1 MSAEAQAVE
10 VEGEY
15 RREEKREQRAMD
27 SKHTAPKISA
37 QLLAKAYGDN
47 LSTGSVKSGG
57 GDRHQLPAAAFFHYA
72 SARVAAPIGEPM
84 LSGEYPQMDKNWG
97 FWMAAANP
105 NSHRLTDHDKCV
117 VEALNHVIRHQNAAA
132 EFLEKLLEDHQATD
146 ADEDTQ
152 ADMATVFTALQ
163 HIATA
168 NDSAK
173 SSLDDFGQKWKNSP
187 AQFELNRK
195 FARSHNPDDDSMAAG
210 PGIYD
215 NYKRQV
221 NAYGE
226 TSVYKRDCGQ
236 LVPKPV
242 AAIKTDWSEGSAARA
257 AKPKKQ
263 APQQQMAATAAPS
276 RPSAGRGS
284 GGNRPPATAP
294 SVAVAVLP

>member
-1 MSAEAQAVE
+1 LKESIATKNSVSRWQWTP
-10 VEGEY
+10 
-15 RREEKREQRAMD
+15 RL
-27 SKHTAPKISA
+27 SLSWLIS
-37 QLLAKAYGDN
+37 N
-47 LSTGSVKSGG
+47 S
-57 GDRHQLPAAAFFHYA
+57 FH
-72 SARVAAPIGEPM
+72 P
-84 LSGEYPQMDKNWG
+84 L
-97 FWMAAANP
+97 F
-105 NSHRLTDHDKCV
+105 SHSFHPPSECG
-117 VEALNHVIRHQNAAA
+117 A
-132 EFLEKLLEDHQATD
+132 EFLEKLLEDHQAAD

-152 ADMATVFTALQ
+152 AAMASVFTALQ

-173 SSLDDFGQKWKNSP
+173 SSLDDFGQKWKHSP

-236 LVPKPV
+236 LFPKPV
-242 AAIKTDWSEGSAARA
+242 AANKTDWREGSAARA

-263 APQQQMAATAAPS
+263 APQQQMAAAAAPP
-276 RPSAGRGS
+276 RLNAGRGS
-284 GGNRPPATAP
+284 GGNRPPASDP